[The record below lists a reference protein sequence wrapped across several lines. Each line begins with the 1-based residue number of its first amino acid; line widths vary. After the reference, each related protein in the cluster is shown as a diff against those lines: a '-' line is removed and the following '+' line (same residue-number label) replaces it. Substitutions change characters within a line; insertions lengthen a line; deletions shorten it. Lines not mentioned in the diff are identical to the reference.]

1 MRLVVEELACV
12 RGGRSLFQGLGF
24 AVAAGE
30 VLAVTGPNG
39 AGKSSLLRLLAGLLP
54 PAAGRIAL
62 EGGDPEQTVGT
73 AAHFIGHLDA
83 VKGALTVAENLGFTR
98 ALLGG
103 GEMEVETA
111 LGLLG
116 LERLAQFPA
125 RMLSAGQRRRLA
137 LARLLVS
144 PRPLWLLDEPATALD
159 AEGQETLAG
168 LMARHLSGGGLAVV
182 ATHSELKIER
192 VVEIRLGLG
201 GIT

>member
-12 RGGRSLFQGLGF
+12 RGGRGLFQGLGF

-62 EGGDPEQTVGT
+62 EGGDPERSVGT

-83 VKGALTVAENLGFTR
+83 VKGALTVAENLDFTR

-116 LERLAQFPA
+116 LGRLAQFPA

-144 PRPLWLLDEPATALD
+144 PRPLWLLDEPSTALD

>member
-12 RGGRSLFQGLGF
+12 RGGRSLFQGLGI

-30 VLAVTGPNG
+30 ALAVTGPNG

-54 PAAGRIAL
+54 PAAGRIVL
-62 EGGDPEQTVGT
+62 EGGDPERPIGT

-103 GEMEVETA
+103 GDMQVETA
-111 LGLLG
+111 LGLFG

-144 PRPLWLLDEPATALD
+144 PRPLWLLDEPSTALD
-159 AEGQETLAG
+159 TEGQETLAN
-168 LMARHLSGGGLAVV
+168 LMARHLSSGGLAVV
-182 ATHSELKIER
+182 ATHSVLKIER

-201 GIT
+201 GFV

>member
-12 RGGRSLFQGLGF
+12 RGGRGLFQGLGF

-62 EGGDPEQTVGT
+62 EGGDPERSVGT

-144 PRPLWLLDEPATALD
+144 PRPLWLLDEPSTALD